1 MALGW
6 ATEDDDG
13 DSAGAPVK
21 QAPKGK
27 VDFNEVRKRLAEID
41 DVDEL
46 NKYWFSLKLTDKQ
59 AEILKPDFA
68 DRKADIGVEA

>member
-1 MALGW
+1 M
-6 ATEDDDG
+6 
-13 DSAGAPVK
+13 
-21 QAPKGK
+21 
-27 VDFNEVRKRLAEID
+27 RKRLAEIN

-68 DRKADIGVEA
+68 DRKTDIGVGA